1 MKKCSLYYSLVVLLC
16 NSALLLAQSEPE
28 ELKTQE
34 DHFQDYFFEALLQK
48 GIENNDKAIVALE
61 HCLQLKPNDATVY
74 SELGRNYFASK
85 DYSNAYLSFE
95 HATQLDPKN
104 KWFWVGMYDV
114 SYETKNFDQG
124 IRILNTLISFDDN
137 FKEDLIS
144 LYMNTKQ
151 FDKALQT
158 INERNE
164 KTGKSERRDA
174 YKMQILSEGKYQ
186 NAEITNLLNQINKY
200 PTVESNYIS
209 LIYLYSINNQDDK
222 AFEITKKLEIAI
234 PTSEWSQVSLFKK
247 YIDNKEGPKA
257 IAAMNIVLASS
268 KIDVK
273 IKHRILNEFL
283 LFVVSNPQYSS
294 DLDKAISYFDS
305 DVTVNV
311 SKEIGKFYQSKKQWE
326 QAIKY
331 YEQVAKKSSD
341 SDSENSL
348 LLLQA
353 YTEIKQFDKVAQKA
367 ESLLEL
373 FPSQAEL
380 YYYSG
385 LANNQL
391 FHYKKAK
398 EILEMGLDYLVNN
411 KVVEINF
418 YIQLGEAYNG
428 LGDFKKKEI
437 YFQKANALLKEKK

>member
-1 MKKCSLYYSLVVLLC
+1 MKKCSLYYSLIVLLC
-16 NSALLLAQSEPE
+16 NSTLLLAQSEPE

-85 DYSNAYLSFE
+85 DYSNAYSSFE

-257 IAAMNIVLASS
+257 IVAMNIVLASS

-411 KVVEINF
+411 KEVEINF

-437 YFQKANALLKEKK
+437 YFQKANALLKGKK